1 MVENYSITSGMHPHS
16 CNPALRTYQ
25 QPHIVFLF
33 SDTGGGH
40 RSVAQAIIEAINIEF
55 PQQFTWQMVDFFK
68 DYTPFPFNT
77 AGPTYPPMSRMKWLW
92 GPGFRFLDDPKH
104 MNAVYDLLKP
114 MSNRAA
120 RQILTDHPCDLLVS
134 VHSLVNRPALESEK
148 DVDLLTV
155 VTDLVTAPS
164 AWFQPHCDL
173 MTVPTE
179 EARQK
184 GLRLGVPE
192 SKMILT
198 GLPIADKYCHP
209 LGDKVELREYLGWD
223 ENIPVILL
231 VGGGEGMGN
240 LEQTARAIDN
250 AGIAG
255 QLIIVCGRNKG
266 LREKLDKQRWKI
278 PVKVYGFV
286 SQLPAFM
293 QAADMIVTKAGPT
306 TICEAFASGLP
317 IIVSS
322 YVPGQEKGNVAHV
335 VKTGAGVYAPNTTRL
350 IATIR
355 EWIEHPED
363 LKKYAAASAKAAR
376 PDAGREVARII
387 ARTIRG

>member
-1 MVENYSITSGMHPHS
+1 
-16 CNPALRTYQ
+16 
-25 QPHIVFLF
+25 
-33 SDTGGGH
+33 
-40 RSVAQAIIEAINIEF
+40 
-55 PQQFTWQMVDFFK
+55 
-68 DYTPFPFNT
+68 
-77 AGPTYPPMSRMKWLW
+77 MKWLW

-134 VHSLVNRPALESEK
+134 VHSLVNRPALDSEK
-148 DVDLLTV
+148 EVDLLTV

-164 AWFQPHCDL
+164 AWFQPNCDL

-179 EARQK
+179 DARLK
-184 GLRLGVPE
+184 GSRLGVPPA
-192 SKMILT
+192 KMILT

-209 LGDKVELREYLGWD
+209 LGDKKELRDFLGWD
-223 ENIPVILL
+223 TNIPVILL

-240 LEQTARAIDN
+240 LEQSACAIDN
-250 AGIAG
+250 SGIAG

-266 LREKLDKQRWKI
+266 LREKLDKHRWKI

-317 IIVSS
+317 IIISS
-322 YVPGQEKGNVAHV
+322 YVPGQEKGNVTHV
-335 VKTGAGVYAPNTTRL
+335 VKTGAGVYAPNIARLTT
-350 IATIR
+350 TIK
-355 EWIEHPED
+355 EWIEYPAR
-363 LKKYAAASAKAAR
+363 LRKFSAASAKAAR
-376 PDAGREVARII
+376 PDAAREVARII
-387 ARTIRG
+387 AQLIRE